1 MCPDQD
7 TFYTTLAPS
16 VRGVKIKNSHL
27 AVYLRDYHSL
37 TEIPACRRISQRSDT
52 PNSRSPFTSS
62 RHETAL
68 GILVGQSPQLNLK
81 TGNRILTA
89 KFEKQP
95 RLENLAKF
103 LAAGFERR
111 PARPHAL
118 KTRNFSE
125 VGAVFQK
132 FVPSGS
138 KLFQNILRQHRT
150 EEYHKNPVLGDPFVL
165 ETLETGWVAIPRLGP
180 FPRCSASAASHGV

>member
-1 MCPDQD
+1 M
-7 TFYTTLAPS
+7 
-16 VRGVKIKNSHL
+16 
-27 AVYLRDYHSL
+27 
-37 TEIPACRRISQRSDT
+37 
-52 PNSRSPFTSS
+52 
-62 RHETAL
+62 
-68 GILVGQSPQLNLK
+68 

-111 PARPHAL
+111 PARAHAL

-150 EEYHKNPVLGDPFVL
+150 EEYHKNPVLGDPLVL
-165 ETLETGWVAIPRLGP
+165 DNSRDRMGRNPATRSSFQESNDDRFPPFRRVARSPRRARRAP
-180 FPRCSASAASHGV
+180 EPHGS